1 MSMPAWKE
9 QGRKGKFVELAR
21 KKQFQKK
28 RTEKKT
34 FTYAPIKKEPDG
46 PKKRNVSFEIVL
58 K

>member
-1 MSMPAWKE
+1 MKRTRYN
-9 QGRKGKFVELAR
+9 RKGKFIELAR